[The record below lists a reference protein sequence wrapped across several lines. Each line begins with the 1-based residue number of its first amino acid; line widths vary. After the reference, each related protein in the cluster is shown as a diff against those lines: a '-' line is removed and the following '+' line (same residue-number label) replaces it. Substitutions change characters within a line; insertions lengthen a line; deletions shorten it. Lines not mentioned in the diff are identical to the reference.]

1 MVAGSLTEG
10 MAALGTER
18 GSQWQESFKT
28 MHRKPSVA
36 PLHLRHR
43 PEADVIEACRKA
55 GRTTER
61 AGDVSKN
68 LSSQPF
74 LARFP
79 LFANTDA
86 QGTR

>member
-1 MVAGSLTEG
+1 MAGKLYDN
-10 MAALGTER
+10 AQKAKHGTSPSP
-18 GSQWQESFKT
+18 SQARS
-28 MHRKPSVA
+28 H
-36 PLHLRHR
+36 
-43 PEADVIEACRKA
+43 VIEACRKA

-74 LARFP
+74 LAGFP

-86 QGTR
+86 QGTRRAPPAGLPWL